1 MNQFINIVRRN
12 RTSLILFNY
21 SISLVILIY
30 LIVIGYETAA
40 KELDYSRERAEAI
53 ENGASEDEIEQ
64 MNAEQKEEMEP
75 YAYKFKVVASIL
87 IPITVFTVCLYQ
99 LGPVKQA
106 LPVFAHSELVPIPVA
121 QLVEQI

>member
-1 MNQFINIVRRN
+1 MNSIINTLRRN

-30 LIVIGYETAA
+30 LLVIGYETTT
-40 KELDYSRERAEAI
+40 KELDYSHERAEAI
-53 ENGASEDEIEQ
+53 ENGASEDELEQ

-87 IPITVFTVCLYQ
+87 IPITVFTFCLYR
-99 LGPVKQA
+99 LGPVKH
-106 LPVFAHSELVPIPVA
+106 VFAHSELVPIPVA